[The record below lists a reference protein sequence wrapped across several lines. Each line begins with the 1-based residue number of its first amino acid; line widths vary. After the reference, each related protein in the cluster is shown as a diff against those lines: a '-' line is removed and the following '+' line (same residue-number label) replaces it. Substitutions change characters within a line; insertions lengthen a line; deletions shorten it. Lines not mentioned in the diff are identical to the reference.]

1 MLKMFEICFCDIRIL
16 SWPVKLVS
24 ILFSLCS
31 VAYGALFYC
40 CEQKVMFDIQN
51 MARRAGS
58 SYLDLPTDGIGLL
71 IAAVGLNQ
79 Q

>member
-1 MLKMFEICFCDIRIL
+1 
-16 SWPVKLVS
+16 
-24 ILFSLCS
+24 
-31 VAYGALFYC
+31 
-40 CEQKVMFDIQN
+40 MFDIQN